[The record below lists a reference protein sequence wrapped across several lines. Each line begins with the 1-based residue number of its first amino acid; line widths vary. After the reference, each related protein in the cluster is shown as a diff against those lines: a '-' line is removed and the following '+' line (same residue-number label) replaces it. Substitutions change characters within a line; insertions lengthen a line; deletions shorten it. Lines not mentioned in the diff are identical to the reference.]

1 MNAIG
6 QLDQMQTAIRRL
18 RVASLVLRGLTTDE
32 VALALPKN
40 GVVDP
45 RTQLPYAPDVIA
57 GDIAYLEAV
66 WEQEAQLPGREHR
79 ARVLAE
85 LREVKRSAWA
95 KGDLAVVVRCLRE
108 EAALC
113 TLSDVTPDEDLQLTR
128 L

>member
-1 MNAIG
+1 MNA
-6 QLDQMQTAIRRL
+6 QLDQMQTSIRRL

-45 RTQLPYAPDVIA
+45 RTQLPYALDVVTE
-57 GDIAYLEAV
+57 DVAYLESE
-66 WEQEAQLPGREHR
+66 WEQEARLPVREHR

-113 TLSDVTPDEDLQLTR
+113 ALSDVPPDEEIQLTR

>member
-1 MNAIG
+1 MSARPEP
-6 QLDQMQTAIRRL
+6 DPMQVTIRRL
-18 RVASLVLRGLTTDE
+18 RVASLVLRGLTPGE
-32 VALALPKN
+32 IALALPKN

-45 RTQLPYAPDVIA
+45 QSGLPYGLDVVT
-57 GDIAYLEAV
+57 DDLAYLESE
-66 WEQEAQLPGREHR
+66 WEQEARLPLGAHR

-95 KGDLAVVVRCLRE
+95 KGDLSVVVRCLRE